1 MRLNTFENSPFQI
14 QISFWKLIQYIEDE
28 IRENPERPRAIY
40 LRSLLESV
48 RKKSLLIEGMKT
60 VEEVR
65 EQQALIEELLEV
77 VFPSALS
84 NNEIK
89 AVSMPFQN
97 LIFNHSKRFKN
108 LLEDA
113 GTEFDIS
120 IRDFDQHQYYITSCC
135 IILNYY
141 FKKNFDISRPFFVD
155 IPDAKGFMRHYR
167 VLYNADF
174 AQVHPTEKAVMLTDG
189 DIQELEDNYD
199 NLELWKAKFPQE
211 SWILSGFGLISLVD
225 VTIESALS
233 TLKSNLLKSEFGFID
248 VSTSL
253 SHIFSSIYKLP
264 NLKVGFTS
272 LDLDEISQI
281 EFREFLGFKS
291 YSLNEECTSLVLCKR
306 AYESLF
312 KEYKYYSVSDVDE
325 LANGEDVNLMAQ
337 NLMRNGIRSCIL
349 APILVHGKVEGVIE
363 IVSETP
369 RALHSVNAQKLSSI
383 MPIITD
389 AFERIQSEINNHI
402 EAIVQREYT
411 TIHPSV
417 YWKFIKEA
425 RRNYFENI
433 SEKDYLIKEIVFEQV
448 YPLYGEMDVKGSSFL
463 RNRAVIQD
471 LNEQLSML
479 LQLLKQGDWMNQTLI
494 FEKRILKL
502 TSFQRQLHEYF
513 YTGLEQNLQEY
524 IRNEIHP
531 FLEQNRTAFDSKNME
546 LYFQRIEP
554 EFQTYYYNRKVFDQA
569 VGKLN
574 KQLVDILDSR
584 QVEAQRIFPH
594 YYERF
599 KSDGIEHTMY
609 IGASI
614 EPNQIFDFIYF
625 QNLRLWQLQVFA
637 EMLLLHYKSS
647 SKETNSLELTALILI
662 YDTALSIRFRM
673 DEKRFDIDGS
683 YHTRYEVIKKRLDKA
698 CIKDSEERVVQPN
711 KIAVVFANQTDQE
724 EYMKYIA
731 YFQDKGLLSSAID
744 FIEVEDLQGISGLT
758 GIRFGVNLDFNSNAL
773 DYSGLIRDYLK
784 SHYL

>member
-1 MRLNTFENSPFQI
+1 MQLNTFENSPFQI
-14 QISFWKLIQYIEDE
+14 QISFWKLIEFIENE
-28 IRENPERPRAIY
+28 IHDNPDGYRGIY
-40 LRSLLESV
+40 LKSLLENVNS
-48 RKKSLLIEGMKT
+48 KSSLVKGMTT
-60 VEEVR
+60 VEEVQK
-65 EQQALIEELLEV
+65 QQNSIEELLEV
-77 VFPSALS
+77 VFPNALS

-97 LIFNHSKRFKN
+97 LIFNHSKRFKK
-108 LLEDA
+108 LLEEA
-113 GTEFDIS
+113 GTEFALE

-141 FKKNFDISRPFFVD
+141 FKKNFDISKPFFVD

-174 AQVHPTEKAVMLTDG
+174 AEVHPTENAIMLTDS
-189 DIQELEDNYD
+189 DIQELEDSYD
-199 NLELWKAKFPQE
+199 NLELWQEKFPQE

-233 TLKSNLLKSEFGFID
+233 NLKSNLLKSEFGFLD
-248 VSTSL
+248 VGTSL
-253 SHIFSSIYKLP
+253 SRIFSSVYKLP
-264 NLKVGFTS
+264 NLKVGFTP
-272 LDLDEISQI
+272 LDLDETSQI

-291 YSLNEECTSLVLCKR
+291 YSLNEDCSGFVLCKC

-312 KEYKYYSVSDVDE
+312 KELKYFSVSDVNVATELVDE
-325 LANGEDVNLMAQ
+325 RLMIENLK
-337 NLMRNGIRSCIL
+337 RFGIGSCIL
-349 APILVHGKVEGVIE
+349 APIVVKGKVEGVIE
-363 IVSETP
+363 IVSDTP
-369 RALHSVNAQKLSSI
+369 RALHSVNAQKLGSI

-389 AFERIQSEINNHI
+389 AFERIQSEINNLV
-402 EAIVQREYT
+402 EAIIQREYT

-417 YWKFIKEA
+417 YWKFLKEA

-479 LQLLKQGDWMNQTLI
+479 LQLLKQGNWMGQTLI

-502 TSFQRQLHEYF
+502 TSFQRQLQEYF

-531 FLEQNRTAFDSKNME
+531 FLEKNKTAFDSKIME
-546 LYFQRIEP
+546 IYFQRIEP
-554 EFQTYYYNRKVFDQA
+554 QFQTYYYNRKVFDQA

-574 KQLVDILDSR
+574 KQLVDVLDGR
-584 QVEAQRIFPH
+584 QVDAQSIFPH

-637 EMLLLHYKSS
+637 EMLLLHSRNT

-711 KIAVVFANQTDQE
+711 KIAVVFANQADQE
-724 EYMKYIA
+724 EYMKYIT
-731 YFQDKGLLSSAID
+731 YFQNKGLLSSSID
-744 FIEVEDLQGISGLT
+744 FMEVEDLQGVSGLT
-758 GIRFGVNLDFNSNAL
+758 GIRVGVNLDFNSNAF

-784 SHYL
+784 THYL